1 MPGPRSSNV
10 SRSPRRGSLLMA
22 SSLTVPPPP
31 WSSVLRANSLAAV
44 TILVW
49 STRLRPCATAHSRA
63 TCRTRTT
70 SSDDL
75 IDIVSSFATAI
86 DVLLLCSGALEQA
99 HAFLDVERGAHA
111 RQREAQLDERN
122 GYRRAHPDDYR
133 FRVQHARHRRD
144 VAEHPADER
153 VHDFQ
158 RGNVNQHAPSP
169 CFGDPLSQVVLQRQG
184 EAVVHVHLDRDEQV
198 ISHL

>member
-31 WSSVLRANSLAAV
+31 WSSVLRASSLAAV

-86 DVLLLCSGALEQA
+86 DVLLLCVGALKQA
-99 HAFLDVERGAHA
+99 HALLNVERGAHA
-111 RQREAQLDERN
+111 RQREPQLDERN
-122 GYRRAHPDDYR
+122 GHSGAHSDDYR

-153 VHDFQ
+153 VHNLE
-158 RGNVNQHAPSP
+158 RRNVNQHAPRTRIYDP
-169 CFGDPLSQVVLQRQG
+169 FGQVVLERQG

>member
-1 MPGPRSSNV
+1 MPGPRSSKV
-10 SRSPRRGSLLMA
+10 SRSPRRASLLIA

-31 WSSVLRANSLAAV
+31 WSRVLRASSLAAV

-49 STRLRPCATAHSRA
+49 STRLSPCATAHSRA

-75 IDIVSSFATAI
+75 IDIVSSFTTAI
-86 DVLLLCSGALEQA
+86 DVLLLRAGALKQA
-99 HAFLDVERGAHA
+99 HAFLNVERGAHA
-111 RQREAQLDERN
+111 RQRESQLDERN
-122 GYRRAHPDDYR
+122 GHRRAHPDDYS

-153 VHDFQ
+153 VHDFE
-158 RGNVNQHAPSP
+158 RRNVNQHAPRP
-169 CFGDPLSQVVLQRQG
+169 RFRDPLGQVVLQRQG
-184 EAVVHVHLDRDEQV
+184 EAVVHVH
-198 ISHL
+198 